1 MLKELIKL
9 NKFTIDLIIK
19 MKFNNILEEM
29 LNKKVNQLIDNNNK
43 NI

>member
-9 NKFTIDLIIK
+9 SKFTIDLIIK

>member
-9 NKFTIDLIIK
+9 NKSTIDLIIK
-19 MKFNNILEEM
+19 MKFNNILEKI
-29 LNKKVNQLIDNNNK
+29 LNKKVNQLIDFNNK